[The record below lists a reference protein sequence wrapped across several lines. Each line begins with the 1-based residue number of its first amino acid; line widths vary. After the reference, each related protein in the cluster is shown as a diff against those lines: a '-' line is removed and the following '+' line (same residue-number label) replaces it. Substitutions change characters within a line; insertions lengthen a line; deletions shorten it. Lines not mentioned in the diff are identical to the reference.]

1 MYICMYVCITMTF
14 SLPASS
20 SLKPLP
26 RYVSVNG
33 TSNALTQIIYNV
45 LLYFTGYHFPKSKDC
60 SGSEGVANATI
71 LGKDLQGICVKGSVF
86 FSPAVS
92 PAFLLEQYDSTE
104 YSTWAEST

>member
-1 MYICMYVCITMTF
+1 MTF
-14 SLPASS
+14 SLPAYI
-20 SLKPLP
+20 SLKPFS

-33 TSNALTQIIYNV
+33 TSNYLTQTLYHV
-45 LLYFTGYHFPKSKDC
+45 LLYFIGYHFPKSDC
-60 SGSEGVANATI
+60 SGSSGVANATI

-86 FSPAVS
+86 KSPAVS

>member
-1 MYICMYVCITMTF
+1 MNF
-14 SLPASS
+14 SIPASN
-20 SLKPLP
+20 SLKPFS

-33 TSNALTQIIYNV
+33 TSNALTQTIYRV
-45 LLYFTGYHFPKSKDC
+45 LLYFTGYHFPKSEDC
-60 SGSEGVANATI
+60 SGSAGVASATI

-86 FSPAVS
+86 LSPAVS

>member
-1 MYICMYVCITMTF
+1 MTF
-14 SLPASS
+14 SLPAFP
-20 SLKPLP
+20 SLQPFS

-33 TSNALTQIIYNV
+33 TGNPLRETIYRI
-45 LLYFTGYHFPKSKDC
+45 LLYFTGYHYPKSEDC
-60 SGSEGVANATI
+60 SGSEGVANATM

-86 FSPAVS
+86 KSPAVS